1 MDLLAR
7 AGYKLV
13 LVPDTSAVDG
23 GCVDR
28 RRLLIDLGA
37 VFGAARLSVAIPMS
51 DSAADLHSPEGVTAA
66 VQRYVQTE
74 REVGAGVVY
83 APAARTAQ
91 QLLRRLKTASSSP
104 DYARAVG
111 WYMHETAWLAYD
123 VGDQHATCF
132 YATHALEQ
140 AQKVGDLQL
149 QARAYNVLS
158 LVATAARN
166 GSCGVESACRGIKA
180 AHGDAAPERTL
191 LWVRLAR
198 AEAVQGR
205 GHEALAMRA
214 LGRAE
219 DAVTSDRDDYEVA
232 ANRGIVLAQLGRFAQ
247 ARAPLAQAADL
258 IAGMGEPRNSC
269 IYLARSASVAVRQ
282 GALDEGADLIRQV
295 LKTAPDIV
303 SARIDSHLATW
314 IRLTDEPSTAAVAD
328 VQDARDRIR
337 DYLAP
342 TALT

>member
-1 MDLLAR
+1 MGSQDALGAALRSVMGDRGWSQGDFARETGVDPSWVSRALSGRRGRAFGFVMDLLAR

-13 LVPDTSAVDG
+13 LVPNTSAVDG
-23 GCVDR
+23 GRVDR

-51 DSAADLHSPEGVTAA
+51 DSAADLHSPEGV
-66 VQRYVQTE
+66 QRYVQTE

-91 QLLRRLKTASSSP
+91 QLLRRLKTAPSSP
-104 DYARAVG
+104 GYARAVG

-123 VGDQHATCF
+123 VGDQNATCL

-140 AQKVGDLQL
+140 AQEVGDLQL

-166 GSCGVESACRGIKA
+166 GSSGVESACLGIRA

-205 GHEALAMRA
+205 L
-214 LGRAE
+214 
-219 DAVTSDRDDYEVA
+219 DDCE
-232 ANRGIVLAQLGRFAQ
+232 NRRRAQ
-247 ARAPLAQAADL
+247 A
-258 IAGMGEPRNSC
+258 
-269 IYLARSASVAVRQ
+269 VRCS
-282 GALDEGADLIRQV
+282 GPIPPNRTGRDRC
-295 LKTAPDIV
+295 TAPEG
-303 SARIDSHLATW
+303 R
-314 IRLTDEPSTAAVAD
+314 R
-328 VQDARDRIR
+328 R
-337 DYLAP
+337 
-342 TALT
+342 